1 MENNQKDTK
10 KTINLIEAL
19 AKENPQTEMVS
30 KTPLEESEGI
40 GWSQEVLEEIEWRLE
55 DAKYDLIKLAK
66 QNSQWRSVIQLV
78 FIILATI
85 SMAMVWLKLN
95 TVAKKGML

>member
-40 GWSQEVLEEIEWRLE
+40 GWS
-55 DAKYDLIKLAK
+55 
-66 QNSQWRSVIQLV
+66 
-78 FIILATI
+78 
-85 SMAMVWLKLN
+85 
-95 TVAKKGML
+95 